1 MATNGGE
8 QKRRAS
14 AFSQALPA
22 AGRKRA
28 KADDL
33 VAQRGRATDSGR
45 DSPPAILSLSTTN
58 HAKLSEPSPQQKLQ
72 AMLASLSGLAA
83 EVRLSESPV
92 GNKISAVA
100 MSASVLSE
108 SIGSTRSDAERHQAR
123 EGGRVADA
131 GWFMDVAHC
140 VDLAARLAAL
150 SSESQP
156 QLFNGDAGAQAAAAA
171 DAAPSSRKGAG
182 EVELGDAP
190 ASEAAGGTKT
200 APSPHYLLAVTKQ
213 VRRLVVEQ
221 EELERA
227 EKHLLRVRAS
237 EAGTWARA
245 ASEELKTHM
254 KSQDDAVIRI
264 AETAATHFEARGIDA
279 LEHVDRL
286 LRGEE
291 EGDARATLSW
301 LVRAKEAYDEVY
313 AIKAFP
319 TQLGPELPP
328 PDLPKVSVRASLRSM
343 RVRVLQSSAGLQV
356 THKFQSARRTSL
368 NPPP

>member
-1 MATNGGE
+1 MASRGGE
-8 QKRRAS
+8 QKQKRAS
-14 AFSQALPA
+14 AFSQAPPSA
-22 AGRKRA
+22 ARKRP
-28 KADDL
+28 KVDDL
-33 VAQRGRATDSGR
+33 VAQRGSATDPGHS
-45 DSPPAILSLSTTN
+45 SPPATVSLYKPCT
-58 HAKLSEPSPQQKLQ
+58 PSAPSSQQTLQ

-100 MSASVLSE
+100 NSASALSE
-108 SIGSTRSDAERHQAR
+108 SIGSTLLFAERHPAG
-123 EGGRVADA
+123 EGCPVADA

-171 DAAPSSRKGAG
+171 DAAQSSRKDAW
-182 EVELGDAP
+182 EVKLGDAPP
-190 ASEAAGGTKT
+190 ASEAAAGAET